1 MGSLWQKAL
10 VYLGLVDEE
19 QVEQDMEA
27 RPAGAN
33 AARAAAPP
41 EHQPE
46 RLVGRRVEPPPVTRR
61 LDPNAAPGP
70 RIIHD
75 TAAGSAGVRPVTPIA
90 DAQCDVIR
98 VEEFNDAKV
107 LADRIRDR
115 VPVVLDLR
123 ETDPTMVRRLVDFA
137 SGLIY
142 ALDGTMSKTAEGV
155 ILVLPPRVTVSMD
168 ERRRLGMLGLV
179 ADENR

>member
-1 MGSLWQKAL
+1 M
-10 VYLGLVDEE
+10 
-19 QVEQDMEA
+19 
-27 RPAGAN
+27 
-33 AARAAAPP
+33 
-41 EHQPE
+41 
-46 RLVGRRVEPPPVTRR
+46 
-61 LDPNAAPGP
+61 
-70 RIIHD
+70 
-75 TAAGSAGVRPVTPIA
+75 TPIA